1 MFHSTSVED
10 GEEELD
16 PRIQIEL
23 EKLNTTTDEIN
34 RLETEQDEANAGF
47 RTLLTK
53 STHQLNALAKKLGSC
68 IEKAR
73 PYYEALEEYKNAQE
87 SCQEAAVQYQRT
99 SSNHKA
105 AKETIALAEQRFLSQ
120 KHEWKFDNA
129 WQEMLNQATIKVMEA
144 ENQRT
149 ASEKEHQR
157 SALVFAAAKEKF
169 QRLEKS
175 LKSVVQKSRPYFE
188 QKEEFQMKLMAQK
201 QKVELLQHNVAQAK
215 LSYAETLRTLET
227 ISEQIHEKR
236 AALRPREPGVGAEKS
251 SSPPSL
257 HFDLDQCD
265 AVSLASTRTG
275 NHSTDD
281 GEELCSTEI
290 SSTPTSISPPPIT
303 H

>member
-1 MFHSTSVED
+1 MFHSSAVED
-10 GEEELD
+10 NEEELD

-53 STHQLNALAKKLGSC
+53 STQQLNALSKKLGSC

-99 SSNHKA
+99 SGNHRA

-120 KHEWKFDNA
+120 KHEWKFDSA
-129 WQEMLNQATIKVMEA
+129 WQEMLNQATFKVMEA

-157 SALVFAAAKEKF
+157 SAVVFAAAKEKF

-215 LSYAETLRTLET
+215 LSYAETLRTLEA

-275 NHSTDD
+275 NRSTDD
-281 GEELCSTEI
+281 GEEICSTET
-290 SSTPTSISPPPIT
+290 SPTRTSINPPPVT